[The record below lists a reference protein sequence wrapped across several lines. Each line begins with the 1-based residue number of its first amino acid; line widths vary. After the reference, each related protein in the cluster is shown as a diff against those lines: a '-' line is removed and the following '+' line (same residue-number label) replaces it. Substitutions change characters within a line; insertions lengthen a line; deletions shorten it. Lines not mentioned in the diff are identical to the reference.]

1 MVLEKLN
8 YLVEC
13 ITQDLIQYLIE
24 DYKITMEEAIDM
36 VYTSKTFEQLNDFKT
51 HLYYE
56 SSSYVYEYLKEE
68 LKINKIW
75 KRGDGYA
82 KNISYRYKNK

>member
-1 MVLEKLN
+1 MILEKLN

-24 DYKITMEEAIDM
+24 DNNMTMEEAMDI
-36 VYTSKTFEQLNDFKT
+36 VYNSKTFEQLNNFET

-56 SSSYVYEYLKEE
+56 SSSYIYEYLKEE
-68 LKINKIW
+68 LQNN
-75 KRGDGYA
+75 RA
-82 KNISYRYKNK
+82 KN

>member
-24 DYKITMEEAIDM
+24 DNNISMEEAMNI
-36 VYTSKTFEQLNDFKT
+36 VYNSEMFEQLNDFET

-56 SSSYVYEYLKEE
+56 SSSYVYECLKDEIKSNEE
-68 LKINKIW
+68 NK
-75 KRGDGYA
+75 
-82 KNISYRYKNK
+82 

>member
-1 MVLEKLN
+1 MIIEKLN

-13 ITQDLIQYLIE
+13 ITQDLIQYLME
-24 DYKITMEEAIDM
+24 DRHINMEDAMDI
-36 VYTSKTFEQLNDFKT
+36 VYNSKTFEKLNDFST

-68 LKINKIW
+68 LNKI
-75 KRGDGYA
+75 
-82 KNISYRYKNK
+82 

>member
-13 ITQDLIQYLIE
+13 IIQDLIRYMVE
-24 DYKITMEEAIDM
+24 DNNITIEEAMDV
-36 VYTSKTFEQLNDFKT
+36 VYNSKTFEKLNNLET

-56 SSSYVYEYLKEE
+56 SSAYVYEILKEE
-68 LKINKIW
+68 LQSDK
-75 KRGDGYA
+75 
-82 KNISYRYKNK
+82 

>member
-13 ITQDLIQYLIE
+13 ITQDLIQYLME
-24 DYKITMEEAIDM
+24 DNNITMEEAMDI
-36 VYTSKTFEQLNDFKT
+36 VYNSKTFEQLNDFET

-56 SSSYVYEYLKEE
+56 SSSYGYEYLKEE
-68 LKINKIW
+68 LKS
-75 KRGDGYA
+75 
-82 KNISYRYKNK
+82 KNIKLS

>member
-1 MVLEKLN
+1 MVIEKLN

-24 DYKITMEEAIDM
+24 DNQISLEEAMDI
-36 VYTSKTFEQLNDFKT
+36 VYNSKTFELLNDFET

-56 SSSYVYEYLKEE
+56 SSSYVYECLKEE
-68 LKINKIW
+68 I
-75 KRGDGYA
+75 Y
-82 KNISYRYKNK
+82 S

>member
-13 ITQDLIQYLIE
+13 ITQDLIQYLME
-24 DYKITMEEAIDM
+24 DNNITMEEAMDI
-36 VYTSKTFEQLNDFKT
+36 VYNSKTFEQLNDFET

-56 SSSYVYEYLKEE
+56 SSSYVYEYLKEK
-68 LKINKIW
+68 LKSKHIKL
-75 KRGDGYA
+75 
-82 KNISYRYKNK
+82 S

>member
-1 MVLEKLN
+1 MKLYHGSNVKIEKLN

-13 ITQDLIQYLIE
+13 ITQDLIKYLME
-24 DYKITMEEAIDM
+24 DNKITMEEAMDI
-36 VYTSKTFEQLNDFKT
+36 VYNSKTFELLNDLKT

-68 LKINKIW
+68 LRGNNK
-75 KRGDGYA
+75 
-82 KNISYRYKNK
+82 

>member
-13 ITQDLIQYLIE
+13 ITQDLIQYLME
-24 DYKITMEEAIDM
+24 DNNITMEEAMDI
-36 VYTSKTFEQLNDFKT
+36 VYNSKTFEQLKNFAT
-51 HLYYE
+51 LLYYE

-68 LKINKIW
+68 LKSKHIKL
-75 KRGDGYA
+75 
-82 KNISYRYKNK
+82 S

>member
-13 ITQDLIQYLIE
+13 ITQDLIEYLME
-24 DYKITMEEAIDM
+24 DNHITMEEAMDI
-36 VYTSKTFEQLNDFKT
+36 VYNSKTFEKLNDFGT

-56 SSSYVYEYLKEE
+56 YSSYVYEYLKEE
-68 LKINKIW
+68 IQ
-75 KRGDGYA
+75 
-82 KNISYRYKNK
+82 

>member
-13 ITQDLIQYLIE
+13 ITQDLIKYLIE
-24 DYKITMEEAIDM
+24 DNNITMEEAMEI
-36 VYTSKTFEQLNDFKT
+36 VYNSKTFELLNDFET

-68 LKINKIW
+68 ILKK
-75 KRGDGYA
+75 D
-82 KNISYRYKNK
+82 